1 MNPVDPTMYMEEPRQ
16 LLERA
21 ARQMEKAVVG
31 KSSVISRMML
41 ALLAGGH
48 VLLEDVPGVGK
59 TLLARSFARA
69 FDLTHSRVQM
79 TPDLMPSDI
88 TGCAVYHPKRGE
100 FEFRHGPLQA
110 NLVLADEL
118 NRTPPRTQAALLEA
132 MEEGQV
138 TADGQTFRLPSPF
151 MVIATQ
157 NPLEHEGTY
166 RLPDAQLDRFMLKL
180 SLGYPSCAAE
190 VAMLSAHGGAL
201 AEERIKPQLSC
212 EELTALKR
220 MVGRVHVDEPL
231 KQYAV
236 ELAAATR
243 QHPDVRLGASP
254 RATLALFRAV
264 QAYAYMQ
271 GRTYAIP
278 DDMKSLVPDIWQH
291 RLLVK
296 PEAAFRTGRAA
307 QLLED
312 ILNKV
317 PVPSYSRAVGQ

>member
-1 MNPVDPTMYMEEPRQ
+1 MKPVDPSLYMEEPRL

-21 ARQMEKAVVG
+21 ARQIEKAVPG
-31 KSSVISRMML
+31 RSTVISRMML

-79 TPDLMPSDI
+79 TPDLMPADI

-110 NLVLADEL
+110 HLVLADEL
-118 NRTPPRTQAALLEA
+118 NRTTPRTQAALLEA

-166 RLPDAQLDRFMLKL
+166 RLPEAQLDRFMLKL
-180 SLGYPSCAAE
+180 SLGYPTRAAE
-190 VAMLSAHGGAL
+190 VRMLDTGSSVAP
-201 AEERIKPQLSC
+201 EERIKPQLSC
-212 EELTALKR
+212 EELAALKR
-220 MVGRVHVDEPL
+220 LVSRVHVDEQL
-231 KQYAV
+231 KLYAV

-243 QHPDVRLGASP
+243 QHSDVRLGVSP

-271 GRTYAIP
+271 GRNYAIP
-278 DDMKSLVPDIWQH
+278 DDMKTLVPDVWQH
-291 RLLVK
+291 RLVLNAESAYRAGRV
-296 PEAAFRTGRAA
+296 AAV
-307 QLLED
+307 LED
-312 ILNKV
+312 ILSKV
-317 PVPSYSRAVGQ
+317 PIPSYHRAAGH

>member
-1 MNPVDPTMYMEEPRQ
+1 MEEPRV

-21 ARQMEKAVVG
+21 ARQMEKAVLG
-31 KSSVISRMML
+31 KSGVISRMML

-69 FDLTHSRVQM
+69 FDLSHSRVQM
-79 TPDLMPSDI
+79 TPDLMPADI

-166 RLPDAQLDRFMLKL
+166 RLPEAQLDRFMLKL
-180 SLGYPSCAAE
+180 SLGYPNRTAE
-190 VAMLSAHGGAL
+190 VTMLGSDREAPP
-201 AEERIKPQLSC
+201 EQRIKPQLSC
-212 EELTALKR
+212 EELAALKR
-220 MVGRVHVDEPL
+220 LVGRVHVDDQL
-231 KQYAV
+231 KLYAV
-236 ELAAATR
+236 DLANATR
-243 QHPDVRLGASP
+243 QHPDVRLGVSP
-254 RATLALFRAV
+254 RATLALYKAV

-271 GRTYAIP
+271 GRNYAIP
-278 DDMKSLVPDIWQH
+278 DDVKALVPDIWRH
-291 RLLVK
+291 RLVLN
-296 PEAAFRTGRAA
+296 PEAAYRSGRAGA
-307 QLLED
+307 VLEEV
-312 ILNKV
+312 LNKV
-317 PVPSYSRAVGQ
+317 PVPAYSRAAGH